1 VLSSVS
7 RLMSHLVSSDVKNA
21 AYEIRDLMATY
32 KKSEDLINIGAYKRG
47 SNPRIDTAIDR
58 TDAINSFLKQRPEDS
73 APLPMT
79 QQQILE
85 LAHLQ

>member
-1 VLSSVS
+1 VT
-7 RLMSHLVSSDVKNA
+7 SDVKDA

-58 TDAINSFLKQRPEDS
+58 ADSISAFLRQRAEEPS
-73 APLPMT
+73 PLLFT
-79 QQQILE
+79 QQQLIQ
-85 LAHLQ
+85 LAQPQ

>member
-1 VLSSVS
+1 
-7 RLMSHLVSSDVKNA
+7 MSHLATPEVKSA

-58 TDAINSFLKQRPEDS
+58 ADAINGFLRQRAEDPS
-73 APLPMT
+73 QLAFT
-79 QQQILE
+79 QQQLVQ
-85 LAHLQ
+85 LAQTK